1 MVSDLIRKDGQS
13 LQKFFEDPETLS
25 MLEDVRKWLMN
36 NTTFKKYLSS
46 DVVSAKSLAALIIQ
60 MLNCYEASFGR
71 NVSKPV
77 MTRLPIKFFLDFR
90 PGGSLC
96 LIVGTLF
103 RIKTEQNWRRF
114 DLYFSNR
121 LDSVAEA
128 FMAIEECLVQ
138 AKYFVVPNVFIR
150 PDVDAKITD
159 KLVEILKRHK
169 GSVTDN
175 FEEATHIIYPPG
187 PPPPSDEDFVR
198 PMYNNGTN
206 CLVHLWFYPDSCN
219 CFLPSAF
226 IPGIESK
233 IDLTESL
240 AASSKYE
247 VNARW
252 VLDLDD
258 FNEWMCEDD
267 YALDTAEGKKFMTS
281 PVYRNTITPCIPV
294 SSINE
299 RICGKRKKSPS
310 PVGADD
316 KKKRRKTV
324 PKKRRA
330 DDDENSSDINFD
342 QNSQGGAISPTK
354 VSNNDSSD
362 IPSFIDEP
370 PAQSDATPA
379 AQSKE
384 AQPSKEGPTPSA
396 DTSSVS
402 STASA
407 SSGRAAAEKPPS
419 TDFIM
424 NQVNI
429 IETSAPAYRDSTS
442 KHEVATE
449 QTHHIIIPSYAAW
462 FDYNGIH
469 AIEKR
474 ALPEFFNGKNK
485 SKTPEIYLSY
495 RNFMVD
501 SYRINPQE
509 YLSSTSLRRNLTG
522 DVCALMRIH
531 AFLEQWGLINFQID
545 LVDRPKPMGPPS
557 TSHFHILGDT
567 PSGLKPIQSVRPSQ
581 FSEPKKEPVE
591 KDKSEVTENDVSSG
605 SAETEAGST
614 ASSTVKANGNM
625 PRNIGLRTDKYSK
638 VKDKPWS
645 DKETLLLLEAV
656 ELFKD
661 DWNRVAEHVGS
672 RTQQQCIMQFLQLP
686 IEDPYM
692 DPMALNGLEDVNPI
706 PYSQQGNPIMT
717 TVAFLSS
724 IVDPRVAKSAAQA
737 ALEKFDRIK
746 DELPKMFVQ
755 EKIKNAEKQGLT
767 DVKDIVKLSEI
778 AGCDDDET
786 TDPEKSP
793 KEAATTTEKP
803 ADEANVEVENPTEK
817 EDESKNEAAVSD
829 DQHAEIAMDTDVGGV
844 ASSETSADSDATIEA
859 IGSTSGQGQ
868 NEITEELGEKDE
880 GSKSDPKSEKRET
893 DMEVTPVENEASLE
907 KIEKS
912 SELEEEKEFDPE
924 EARKKL
930 TAAASTALAASA
942 VKARHL
948 QSLEERRIKSLVA
961 IVMETQMKK
970 LDIKL
975 KYFEELESIMDKE
988 RESLECQRGEL
999 MKERQQFYM
1008 EQIKATEGKLKSV
1021 GLPDLALEAMTASR
1035 QQQQQQNAM
1044 ALSSGTSVPTNAA
1057 TVVADQSTTLP
1068 SQSVEKPAHSFG
1080 STSVTASGPSNFP
1093 NYPRAQS
1100 PNTFAPG
1107 PQGPPRPSTPMRS
1120 SPAPSF
1126 PAPASAAT
1134 PPHPMPRQVAP
1145 NGGSHPVQPTY
1156 PQNPARPISSA
1167 AYSYIGPIGSPAS
1180 TTVSHGSP
1188 QYARPAQQ
1196 NEPVHQARPSSR
1208 NQAVPQAPPQSQ
1220 APPPPSQESGMP
1232 HVQSPVPPAQNF
1244 HSHSVPSAP
1253 QVPPSSI
1260 AANVQPTQHGQPM
1273 SGPYPGSGS
1282 DMVKSGVFPIKQVAN
1297 PSAAAYHA
1305 AAANPIV
1312 SQSCPAAH
1320 SKPVPSSSLS
1330 SASTMSSTI
1339 SSTAPTLPV
1348 QSHAPTS
1355 RHSPSLQAQIPMAPT
1370 SNPAPPHPTQSQ
1382 SHQQPPQQQQ
1392 QLQQHPNF
1400 PPNPASS
1407 ANIPSQNVQVTSN
1420 APPQQPTPTMHYTA
1434 DRPPYPHPGN
1444 PAAPPNMMHQSPY
1457 HAPPPPPHHPSYPN
1471 MPPPPSSHAM
1481 QMYATHSS
1489 SPVMHRNPPVSGM
1502 SSSGPPEPVNYPPP
1516 HPPPPA
1522 PQSLHQNYQPY
1533 PASYPQPT
1541 HPQAHMSNVPYP
1553 HMMPPTA
1560 IGVHHMNPN
1569 PQAAPVAGPVAQ
1581 SAETPSGPPLETSN
1595 LDAES
1600 GDSERSMDQE

>member
-1 MVSDLIRKDGQS
+1 MVSELIRKDGQS
-13 LQKFFEDPETLS
+13 LQKFFEDPETLA
-25 MLEDVRKWLMN
+25 MLEDVRKWLTSN
-36 NTTFKKYLSS
+36 STFKKYLSS

-96 LIVGTLF
+96 LILGTLF

-138 AKYFVVPNVFIR
+138 AKHFVVPNVFIR
-150 PDVDAKITD
+150 PDVDAKVSE
-159 KLVEILKRHK
+159 KMVEILKRHK
-169 GSVTDN
+169 GNVTDN

-198 PMYNNGTN
+198 PVYNNGTN

-226 IPGIESK
+226 IPGIEPK
-233 IDLTESL
+233 IDLTQSL
-240 AASSKYE
+240 AGSSKYE

-310 PVGADD
+310 PVGSADD
-316 KKKRRKTV
+316 KNKKRRKTA

-330 DDDENSSDINFD
+330 DNDENSSDINFD

-354 VSNNDSSD
+354 VSNNDSND

-370 PAQSDATPA
+370 PVQTAEPA
-379 AQSKE
+379 PEPPAKSSQPVKE
-384 AQPSKEGPTPSA
+384 ASSAATDTSSTVSGTSSFRTVSEQPPSA
-396 DTSSVS
+396 D
-402 STASA
+402 
-407 SSGRAAAEKPPS
+407 
-419 TDFIM
+419 FIK
-424 NQVNI
+424 NQVNV

-567 PSGLKPIQSVRPSQ
+567 PSGLKPIQPVRPSQ
-581 FSEPKKEPVE
+581 FTEPKKEPVE
-591 KDKSEVTENDVSSG
+591 KDKNEAATENDASSS
-605 SAETEAGST
+605 SAETETGST
-614 ASSTVKANGNM
+614 GSSGAKMNGNVPKNM
-625 PRNIGLRTDKYSK
+625 GLRTDKYSK

-686 IEDPYM
+686 IEDPYV
-692 DPMALNGLEDVNPI
+692 DPMTLNGLEEINPV

-724 IVDPRVAKSAAQA
+724 IVDPRVAKSAAEA

-746 DELPKMFVQ
+746 DELPKMFIQ
-755 EKIKNAEKQGLT
+755 EKIKNAEKQGT
-767 DVKDIVKLSEI
+767 TEVKDIVKLSEI
-778 AGCDDDET
+778 AGCEDEEKADSEKASPNDKESDDKET
-786 TDPEKSP
+786 NEKPDVEMQEKPEK
-793 KEAATTTEKP
+793 EE
-803 ADEANVEVENPTEK
+803 
-817 EDESKNEAAVSD
+817 ESKADAAVSD
-829 DQHAEIAMDTDVGGV
+829 DQQNDVPMDTDVAGV

-859 IGSTSGQGQ
+859 TGSTSGQAQ
-868 NEITEELGEKDE
+868 SELTEELGEKDE
-880 GSKSDPKSEKRET
+880 DGKSETKNEKDGET
-893 DMEVTPVENEASLE
+893 DMEVTPAENETALE
-907 KIEKS
+907 KSEKDE
-912 SELEEEKEFDPE
+912 ELEEDKEFDPE

-975 KYFEELESIMDKE
+975 KYFEELENIMDRE
-988 RESLECQRGEL
+988 RESLECQRAEL

-1008 EQIKATEGKLKSV
+1008 EQIKATEGKLKSA

-1035 QQQQQQNAM
+1035 QQQQPQNTM
-1044 ALSSGTSVPTNAA
+1044 ALGAATSVPTNVPTAA
-1057 TVVADQSTTLP
+1057 ADQSTTLP
-1068 SQSVEKPAHSFG
+1068 SQSVDKPTHSFG
-1080 STSVTASGPSNFP
+1080 TPTPVSGAPNFP
-1093 NYPRAQS
+1093 SYPRPQS
-1100 PNTFAPG
+1100 PNAFAPG
-1107 PQGPPRPSTPMRS
+1107 AQGPPRPSTPMRS

-1126 PAPASAAT
+1126 PAPSAPAT
-1134 PPHPMPRQVAP
+1134 PPHPMPRQVVP

-1156 PQNPARPISSA
+1156 PQNQTRPPISA
-1167 AYSYIGPIGSPAS
+1167 GYNYIAPMGSPVS
-1180 TTVSHGSP
+1180 STVSHGAGN
-1188 QYARPAQQ
+1188 QFARPTQQ
-1196 NEPVHQARPSSR
+1196 TDQARPSSR
-1208 NQAVPQAPPQSQ
+1208 NQTVPQVPPPTQAAPPQ
-1220 APPPPSQESGMP
+1220 ESPMT
-1232 HVQSPVPPAQNF
+1232 HTQSPAPAQNF
-1244 HSHSVPSAP
+1244 PLHPNAPP
-1253 QVPPSSI
+1253 QVPASVSSM
-1260 AANVQPTQHGQPM
+1260 QPTQHGPPM
-1273 SGPYPGSGS
+1273 TPYVPGSGS
-1282 DMVKSGVFPIKQVAN
+1282 DMIKSGVFPIKQVAN

-1305 AAANPIV
+1305 AATNPV
-1312 SQSCPAAH
+1312 APQPSPAH
-1320 SKPVPSSSLS
+1320 SKSVPSSSLS
-1330 SASTMSSTI
+1330 SASTVSSNI
-1339 SSTAPTLPV
+1339 SSSAPSLPA
-1348 QSHAPTS
+1348 QSHPSQPS
-1355 RHSPSLQAQIPMAPT
+1355 RQSPSLQTPQPIPANLP
-1370 SNPAPPHPTQSQ
+1370 PAPPSQPQPQ
-1382 SHQQPPQQQQ
+1382 SHPQQQQQPPQQP
-1392 QLQQHPNF
+1392 HPNY
-1400 PPNPASS
+1400 PQPNASS
-1407 ANIPSQNVQVTSN
+1407 ANLPPQNIQVTSN

-1434 DRPPYPHPGN
+1434 ERPPYPHPAN
-1444 PAAPPNMMHQSPY
+1444 PNAPPNMMHQSPY
-1457 HAPPPPPHHPSYPN
+1457 HAPPPPPHHPSYPPS

-1481 QMYATHSS
+1481 QMYAPHSS

-1502 SSSGPPEPVNYPPP
+1502 SSSGPPESISYPPP
-1516 HPPPPA
+1516 HPPPPG
-1522 PQSLHQNYQPY
+1522 PQGMHQNYSPY
-1533 PASYPQPT
+1533 PSSYPQPP
-1541 HPQAHMSNVPYP
+1541 HPSPHMSNVPYP
-1553 HMMPPTA
+1553 HMMPPA
-1560 IGVHHMNPN
+1560 AGAAHHMN
-1569 PQAAPVAGPVAQ
+1569 PQAAPAPTPVQ
-1581 SAETPSGPPLETSN
+1581 MAENPAAAAGPPLENSN